1 MAAKYY
7 AILTNLG
14 AAKLANATALGTTL
28 KITTMAV
35 GDGGGTLP
43 TPDAARMALVNE
55 VRRAPVNSVFID
67 TANANQVIVEQVI
80 PESEGGFWIREIGLF
95 DESGVMIAVAN
106 CAETY
111 KPQLQEGSGR
121 TQVVRMVLIVNS
133 AAAVELKVDPS
144 VVLATRAYV
153 DAAVIE
159 VKAYSD
165 KLLTEHLAEENPHS
179 QYLQI
184 ANCLDEIAKG
194 GDAAIEKTLSNL
206 RLGEMARMK
215 RYLVSNGGSDN
226 SWYEIYSDGFI
237 RQGLKYNAANPL
249 NIPTPSS
256 GISVNYPIAFSRV
269 VRNVALMINAA
280 TDNSLEFAGYT
291 SENLTTIRVLAQ
303 GISNGSNVSSSYLS
317 KFIGYI
323 VIEGF

>member
-206 RLGEMARMK
+206 RLGEAAK
-215 RYLVSNGGSDN
+215 LSAVSGSTSSGGWIKIPAAN
-226 SWYEIYSDGFI
+226 SVSFLLQWRNVSVPQSSDGS
-237 RQGLKYNAANPL
+237 LVVVDSL
-249 NIPTPSS
+249 W
-256 GISVNYPIAFSRV
+256 PIAFPNACINIIQALTNSIIYATSGMPFTSARV
-269 VRNVALMINAA
+269 INRQAFQVACSYSKS
-280 TDNSLEFAGYT
+280 NSSVAVWG
-291 SENLTTIRVLAQ
+291 
-303 GISNGSNVSSSYLS
+303 
-317 KFIGYI
+317 IGY
-323 VIEGF
+323 